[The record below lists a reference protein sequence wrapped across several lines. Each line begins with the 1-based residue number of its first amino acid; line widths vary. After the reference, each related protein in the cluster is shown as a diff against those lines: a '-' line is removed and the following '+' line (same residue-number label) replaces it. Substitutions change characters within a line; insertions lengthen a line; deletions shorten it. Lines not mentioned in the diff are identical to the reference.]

1 MQRSQTAGL
10 NVHRSALLFA
20 TVSLLALSATVPAAA
35 TTWCVAPTSTTCPSG
50 TTYGGAAPSKVDT
63 KVVADDT
70 VIVEPA
76 TYTDCAVWDRPD
88 LTIEADPNA
97 SGSVVLQ
104 NKVCNSKGIF
114 VITGNST
121 TVGNNVT
128 IEGITFEGEALTS
141 GTGKGIAAGI
151 RVTGATAAT
160 QATNP
165 TIENCNFINDQ
176 EGILADK
183 NTNSK
188 INISDSDF
196 DTDGSN
202 IGTDPAHPIYIGKVL
217 QLNVS
222 GSTITNTQ
230 DQANG
235 IQSRA
240 LNTDIESTTIEDGP
254 NGNSSYLINVPNGGT
269 VTISGN
275 TLEKGVTSTQPV
287 AIGIG
292 TYLIDNPNGTL
303 YNTSGLF
310 IGNNA
315 FTNDNSNNTIYF
327 VDNLYTSNYANW
339 QANVCSNTLTN
350 NTAAIVYGLRQ
361 NKIDYYEGF
370 SGMPSC

>member
-1 MQRSQTAGL
+1 MVKCELPTGRYQRRHSVQRSQTAGL

-20 TVSLLALSATVPAAA
+20 TVSPLALSATVPAAA
-35 TTWCVAPTSTTCPSG
+35 TTWCVAPSSTTCPSG
-50 TTYGGAAPSKVDT
+50 TTYGGDAPSQVDT

-128 IEGITFEGEALTS
+128 IEGITFEGAALTS

-160 QATNP
+160 EATNP

-254 NGNSSYLINVPNGGT
+254 NGNTSYLINAPDGGNI
-269 VTISGN
+269 TINGN
-275 TLEKGVTSTQPV
+275 TLIKSWSQTKQYIAISIGSDTTALWPTASPVVENNNYTNELSHATTFVHNYTQACATVGGNTLNPDPG
-287 AIGIG
+287 AI
-292 TYLIDNPNGTL
+292 TEL
-303 YNTSGLF
+303 
-310 IGNNA
+310 
-315 FTNDNSNNTIYF
+315 
-327 VDNLYTSNYANW
+327 V
-339 QANVCSNTLTN
+339 QANS
-350 NTAAIVYGLRQ
+350 
-361 NKIDYYEGF
+361 
-370 SGMPSC
+370 SC